1 MMKFGVWVVVV
12 GIFLGATFAVH
23 ADSDEKGPVAAR
35 MVTVPNV
42 CGKLLTE
49 AIAILSA
56 AGLNRQ
62 TQLSDRDGERR
73 IVIRQEPAAGTM
85 VARGTTVK
93 IFGQLASLPNG
104 DNKGPVTLPRR

>member
-1 MMKFGVWVVVV
+1 MKIGVWIVVV
-12 GIFLGATFAVH
+12 GIFLGGTLAVH
-23 ADSDEKGPVAAR
+23 ADSDDKGPVGAR

-49 AIAILSA
+49 AMAILSA

-73 IVIRQEPAAGTM
+73 IVIRQEPTAGTI

-93 IFGQLASLPNG
+93 IFGQLASVPNN
-104 DNKGPVTLPRR
+104 DNKGLVTLPRR

>member
-1 MMKFGVWVVVV
+1 MMKISVWVLVV
-12 GIFLGATFAVH
+12 GILLGGTFAVH
-23 ADSDEKGPVAAR
+23 AESDDKGPVAAR
-35 MVTVPNV
+35 MVAVPNV

-49 AIAILSA
+49 AMTILLA

-73 IVIRQEPAAGTM
+73 IVIRQEPAAGTI

-93 IFGQLASLPNG
+93 IFGQLANLPNN